1 MALPKIMHP
10 VFELKVPS
18 TNQMVKFRPFLVKEE
33 KLMLMAKQSGEQQDI
48 INVIKQVIVNCDIE
62 NVINANDL
70 SSFDLELL
78 FLKLRAKS
86 VSEEIVVSYN
96 DPEDEKTYTF
106 NINVDEINVYENPDH
121 TNIIKLTDSTGIVM
135 KYPSASLMSDVI
147 TKEEVTDILFFMI
160 RGCMDQYFDGDQ
172 IVLFKDNK
180 VEDIDKF
187 IESLPTSTLKEFEK
201 FFDTMPKL
209 YHKIEYTNEMGTKR
223 EVELKSIEDF
233 FTLG

>member
-1 MALPKIMHP
+1 MALPKLMHP

-18 TNQMVKFRPFLVKEE
+18 TKQMVKFRPFLVKEE

-48 INVIKQVIVNCDIE
+48 INVIKQVIINCDIE
-62 NVINANDL
+62 NVIDADEL
-70 SSFDLELL
+70 SSFDLEIL

-86 VSEEIVVSYN
+86 VGEEVNISYI

-106 NINVDEINVYENPDH
+106 KLDIDEINVYEDPEH
-121 TNIIKLTDSTGIVM
+121 TNIVKLSETSGIVM
-135 KYPSASLMSDVI
+135 KYPSAKLMADVI
-147 TKEEVTDILFFMI
+147 SRDDVTDILFFMI

-172 IVLFKDNK
+172 IVQFKDSK
-180 VEDIDKF
+180 PEEVDAF
-187 IESLPTSTLKEFEK
+187 IESLPTNTLKDFEK

>member
-1 MALPKIMHP
+1 MYP

-18 TNQMVKFRPFLVKEE
+18 TKQMVKFRPFLVKEE

-48 INVIKQVIVNCDIE
+48 INVIKQVIVNCDVDG
-62 NVINANDL
+62 VINADEL
-70 SSFDLELL
+70 SSFDLEIL

-86 VSEEIVVSYN
+86 VNEEVNISYV

-106 NINVDEINVYENPDH
+106 KLNIDEVNVYENPEH
-121 TNIIKLTDSTGIVM
+121 TNIVKLSETSGIVM
-135 KYPSASLMSDVI
+135 KYPSAKLMVDVVSRDD
-147 TKEEVTDILFFMI
+147 VTDILFFMI
-160 RGCMDQYFDGDQ
+160 RGCMDQYFDGDE
-172 IVLFKDNK
+172 IVRFKDSK
-180 VEDIDKF
+180 PEEVDAF
-187 IESLPTSTLKEFEK
+187 IESLPTNTLKDFEK

>member
-1 MALPKIMHP
+1 MALPKLMHP

-18 TNQMVKFRPFLVKEE
+18 TKQMVKFRPFLVKEE

-48 INVIKQVIVNCDIE
+48 INVIKQVIINCDIE
-62 NVINANDL
+62 SVINANEL

-86 VSEEIVVSYN
+86 VSEEIVISYN

-106 NINVDEINVYENPDH
+106 NLNIDDINVYDNPEH
-121 TNIIKLTDSTGIVM
+121 TNIIKLSDSSGIVM

-147 TKEEVTDILFFMI
+147 MKDDVTDILFFMI

-172 IVLFKDNK
+172 IILFKDNK

-209 YHKIEYTNEMGTKR
+209 YHKIEYVNEMGTKR

>member
-1 MALPKIMHP
+1 MTLPKLMHP
-10 VFELKVPS
+10 VFELRVPS
-18 TNQMVKFRPFLVKEE
+18 TKQMVKFRPFLVKEE

-48 INVIKQVIVNCDIE
+48 INVIKQVIINCDLE
-62 NVINANDL
+62 NVIKADDL
-70 SSFDLELL
+70 SSFDLEIL

-106 NINVDEINVYENPDH
+106 NINIDEIDVFNNPDH
-121 TNIIKLTDSTGIVM
+121 TNIIKLSDTSGIVM
-135 KYPSASLMSDVI
+135 KYPSANLMSDVI
-147 TKEEVTDILFFMI
+147 TKDDVTDILFFMI
-160 RGCMDQYFDGDQ
+160 RGCMDQYFDGDH

-209 YHKIEYTNEMGTKR
+209 YHKIEYTNEKGTKR

>member
-1 MALPKIMHP
+1 MHP

>member
-1 MALPKIMHP
+1 MALPKLMHP

-18 TNQMVKFRPFLVKEE
+18 TKQMVKFRPFLVKEE

-62 NVINANDL
+62 SVINANEL

-86 VSEEIVVSYN
+86 VSEEIVISYN

-106 NINVDEINVYENPDH
+106 NLNIDEINVFDNPDH
-121 TNIIKLTDSTGIVM
+121 TNIIKLSESSGIVM

-147 TKEEVTDILFFMI
+147 MKDDVTDILFFMI

-209 YHKIEYTNEMGTKR
+209 YHKIEYVNEMGTKR

>member
-1 MALPKIMHP
+1 MALPKLMHP

-18 TNQMVKFRPFLVKEE
+18 TKQMVKFRPFLVKEE

-48 INVIKQVIVNCDIE
+48 INVIKQVIVNCDLE
-62 NVINANDL
+62 NVIKADEL
-70 SSFDLELL
+70 SSFDLEIL

-106 NINVDEINVYENPDH
+106 NINIDEIDVFNNPDH
-121 TNIIKLTDSTGIVM
+121 TNIIKLSDTSGIVM

-147 TKEEVTDILFFMI
+147 TKDDVTDILFFMI
-160 RGCMDQYFDGDQ
+160 RGCMDQYFDGDN

>member
-1 MALPKIMHP
+1 MALPKLMHP

-18 TNQMVKFRPFLVKEE
+18 TKQMVKFRPFLVKEE

-62 NVINANDL
+62 NTINANEL

-86 VSEEIVVSYN
+86 VSEEIVISYN

-106 NINVDEINVYENPDH
+106 NLNIDDINVYDNPEH
-121 TNIIKLTDSTGIVM
+121 TNVIKLSDSSGIVM

-147 TKEEVTDILFFMI
+147 MKDDVTDILFFMI

-172 IVLFKDNK
+172 IILFKDNK

-209 YHKIEYTNEMGTKR
+209 YHKIEYVNEMGTKR

>member
-1 MALPKIMHP
+1 MALPKLMHP

-18 TNQMVKFRPFLVKEE
+18 TKQMVKFRPFLVKEE

-48 INVIKQVIVNCDIE
+48 INVIKQVIINCDIE
-62 NVINANDL
+62 SVINANEL

-86 VSEEIVVSYN
+86 VSEEIVISYN

-106 NINVDEINVYENPDH
+106 NLNIDDINVYDNPEH
-121 TNIIKLTDSTGIVM
+121 TNIIKLSDSSGIVM

-147 TKEEVTDILFFMI
+147 MKDDVTDILFFMI

-172 IVLFKDNK
+172 IILFKDNK

-201 FFDTMPKL
+201 FFDTMPRL
-209 YHKIEYTNEMGTKR
+209 YHKIEYVNEMGTKR

>member
-1 MALPKIMHP
+1 MALPKLMYP
-10 VFELKVPS
+10 VFDLKVPS
-18 TNQMVKFRPFLVKEE
+18 TKQMVKFRPFLVKEE

-48 INVIKQVIVNCDIE
+48 INVIKQVIVNCDIDG
-62 NVINANDL
+62 VIDADEL
-70 SSFDLELL
+70 SSFDLEIL

-86 VSEEIVVSYN
+86 VNEEVNISYV

-106 NINVDEINVYENPDH
+106 KLNIDEVNVYENPEH
-121 TNIIKLTDSTGIVM
+121 TNIVKLSENSGIVM
-135 KYPSASLMSDVI
+135 KYPSAKLMVDVVSRDD
-147 TKEEVTDILFFMI
+147 VTDILFFMI
-160 RGCMDQYFDGDQ
+160 RGCMDQYFDGDE
-172 IVLFKDNK
+172 IVRFKDSK
-180 VEDIDKF
+180 PEEVDAF
-187 IESLPTSTLKEFEK
+187 IESLPTNTLKEFEK

>member
-1 MALPKIMHP
+1 MALPKLMHP
-10 VFELKVPS
+10 TFELKVPS
-18 TNQMVKFRPFLVKEE
+18 TKQMVKFRPFLVKEE

-48 INVIKQVIVNCDIE
+48 INVIKQVIINCDIE
-62 NVINANDL
+62 NIINAEEL

-86 VSEEIVVSYN
+86 VGEEIVISYN

-106 NINVDEINVYENPDH
+106 NLNIDDINVYDDPDH
-121 TNIIKLTDSTGIVM
+121 TNIIKLSNSSGIVM
-135 KYPSASLMSDVI
+135 KYPSAGLMSDVI
-147 TKEEVTDILFFMI
+147 TKDDVTDILFFMI

-172 IVLFKDNK
+172 IILFKDNK

-209 YHKIEYTNEMGTKR
+209 YHKIEYVNEMGTKR

>member
-1 MALPKIMHP
+1 MALPKLMHP

-18 TNQMVKFRPFLVKEE
+18 TKQMVKFRPFLVKEE
-33 KLMLMAKQSGEQQDI
+33 KLMLMAKQSGEQLDI

-62 NVINANDL
+62 NVINGDEL

-86 VSEEIVVSYN
+86 VSEEIVISYN

-106 NINVDEINVYENPDH
+106 NLNIDDIEVHDNPDH
-121 TNIIKLTDSTGIVM
+121 TNIIKLSDSSGIVM

-147 TKEEVTDILFFMI
+147 TKDDVTDILFFMI
-160 RGCMDQYFDGDQ
+160 RGCMEQYFDGDV

-180 VEDIDKF
+180 IEDIDKF
-187 IESLPTSTLKEFEK
+187 IESLPTKTLKEFEK

-209 YHKIEYTNEMGTKR
+209 YHKIEYINEMGTKR

>member
-1 MALPKIMHP
+1 MHP

-18 TNQMVKFRPFLVKEE
+18 TKQMVKFRPFLVKEE

-48 INVIKQVIVNCDIE
+48 INVIKQVIINCDIE
-62 NVINANDL
+62 SVINANEL

-86 VSEEIVVSYN
+86 VSEEIVISYN

-106 NINVDEINVYENPDH
+106 NLNIDDINVYDNPEH
-121 TNIIKLTDSTGIVM
+121 TNIIKLSDSSGIVM

-147 TKEEVTDILFFMI
+147 MKDDVTDILFFMI

-172 IVLFKDNK
+172 IILFKDNK

-209 YHKIEYTNEMGTKR
+209 YHKIEYVNEMGTKR

>member
-1 MALPKIMHP
+1 MALPKLMYP
-10 VFELKVPS
+10 TFELKVPS
-18 TNQMVKFRPFLVKEE
+18 TKQMVKFRPFLVKEE

-62 NVINANDL
+62 NVINADDL
-70 SSFDLELL
+70 SSFDLEIL

-86 VSEEIVVSYN
+86 VNEEVNISYV

-106 NINVDEINVYENPDH
+106 KLDIDEVNVYENPEH
-121 TNIIKLTDSTGIVM
+121 TNIVKLSETSGIVM
-135 KYPSASLMSDVI
+135 KYPSAKLMSEVI
-147 TKEEVTDILFFMI
+147 SRDDVTDILFFMI

-172 IVLFKDNK
+172 IVLFKDSK
-180 VEDIDKF
+180 PEEVDAF
-187 IESLPTSTLKEFEK
+187 IESLPTNTLKEFEK

>member
-1 MALPKIMHP
+1 MALPKLMYP

-18 TNQMVKFRPFLVKEE
+18 TKQMVKFRPFLVKEE

-48 INVIKQVIVNCDIE
+48 INVIKQVIVNCDVDG
-62 NVINANDL
+62 VINADEL
-70 SSFDLELL
+70 SSFDLEIL

-86 VSEEIVVSYN
+86 VNEEVNISYV

-106 NINVDEINVYENPDH
+106 KLNIDEVNVYENPEH
-121 TNIIKLTDSTGIVM
+121 TNIVKLSETSGIVM
-135 KYPSASLMSDVI
+135 KYPSAKLMVDVVSRDD
-147 TKEEVTDILFFMI
+147 VTDILFFMI
-160 RGCMDQYFDGDQ
+160 RGCMDQYFDGDE
-172 IVLFKDNK
+172 IVRFKDSK
-180 VEDIDKF
+180 PEEVDAF
-187 IESLPTSTLKEFEK
+187 IESLPTNTLKDFEK

>member
-1 MALPKIMHP
+1 MALPKLMHP

-18 TNQMVKFRPFLVKEE
+18 TKQMVKFRPFLVKEE

-48 INVIKQVIVNCDIE
+48 INVIKQVIINCDIE
-62 NVINANDL
+62 SVINANEL

-86 VSEEIVVSYN
+86 VSEEIVISYN

-106 NINVDEINVYENPDH
+106 NLNIDDINVYDNPEH
-121 TNIIKLTDSTGIVM
+121 TNIIKLSDSSGIVM

-147 TKEEVTDILFFMI
+147 MKDDVTDILFFMI

-172 IVLFKDNK
+172 IILFKDNK

-187 IESLPTSTLKEFEK
+187 IESLPTSTLKDFEK

-209 YHKIEYTNEMGTKR
+209 YHKIEYVNEMGTKR

>member
-1 MALPKIMHP
+1 MHP

-18 TNQMVKFRPFLVKEE
+18 TKQMVKFRPFLVKEE

-48 INVIKQVIVNCDIE
+48 INVIKQVISNCDIE
-62 NVINANDL
+62 NVINANEL

-86 VSEEIVVSYN
+86 VSEEIVISYN

-106 NINVDEINVYENPDH
+106 NLNIDEINVFDNPDH
-121 TNIIKLTDSTGIVM
+121 TNIIKLSESSGIVM

-147 TKEEVTDILFFMI
+147 MKDDVTDILFFMI

-209 YHKIEYTNEMGTKR
+209 YHKIEYVNEMGTKR